1 MRSRHALRRRAGSI
15 LVLTAVMMVLMFAML
30 AMAVDLGYVALVRT
44 QSQSSADAAALAATW
59 DLIRGDSLSTPGNAV
74 PELAVAR
81 STAAQFAGLNR
92 VGGLAPTL
100 ADADVAFGR
109 FEYSP
114 GGAILNFANP
124 SIYNATRVRVRRAVS
139 QNGEVPMFFVR
150 VLGIHSASSQAEATA
165 AFLDNFSGF
174 KLPTT
179 GTGKLGV
186 LPFAMDKQ
194 SWVALM
200 AGQSA
205 SDQFT
210 WNMDTGQITSGA
222 DGKAEV
228 DLYPHG
234 TGSPGN
240 RGTVDIGNTNNSTK
254 DLSRQIREGISAADL
269 AQLGGKLELGPG
281 GTLQLNGDTGISA
294 GVKDDLLAVR
304 GQPRVI
310 PLFSSVSG
318 PGNNA
323 QYTIVGF
330 AGVRIMEVVL
340 TGSMS
345 SKRVLIQPASVE
357 ILGGI
362 PATDGVQHSY
372 FLHSPV
378 WLVK

>member
-30 AMAVDLGYVALVRT
+30 AMSVDLGYVALVRT

-92 VGGLAPTL
+92 VGGLAPAL
-100 ADADVAFGR
+100 AGADVAFGR
-109 FEYSP
+109 FQYSP

-179 GTGKLGV
+179 DTGKLGV

-210 WNMDTGQITSGA
+210 WNKDTGQITSGA

-240 RGTVDIGNTNNSTK
+240 RGTVDIGNRNNSTA
-254 DLSRQIREGISAADL
+254 DISRQIREGISAADL